1 MINDV
6 LQEAEGKMKKS
17 VESLRHHLATIR
29 TGRAS
34 PALVEHL
41 PVDAYGSSMPLN
53 QLAGISVPEARLI
66 VIQPYDASTM
76 KAIEK
81 AIQNSELGI
90 NPSNDG
96 RVIRL
101 AIPQLTEERRRELT
115 KLVRSRVEESK
126 VALRNIRRES
136 LDDLRQF
143 VRVEAEGAPPGE
155 GALSGKTLVL
165 TGTLPDLT
173 REEATERIL
182 AAGGRVTSSVSKKTD
197 FVVAGEAAGSK
208 LEKAERLGVAVI
220 DEAGLLGL
228 LDSA

>member
-6 LQEAEGKMKKS
+6 LREAEGKMKKS
-17 VESLRHHLATIR
+17 AESLRQHLGTIR

-41 PVDAYGSSMPLN
+41 PVEAYGSSMPLN

-66 VIQPYDASTM
+66 VIQPYDVSTM

-101 AIPQLTEERRRELT
+101 AIPQLTEERRRDLT

-126 VALRNIRRES
+126 VALRNVRREA
-136 LDDLRQF
+136 LDDLRQLEHEKLISEDEQ
-143 VRVEAEGAPPGE
+143 RRAQDKLQEMTDRYTRDLDHIGAAKEAEVME
-155 GALSGKTLVL
+155 V
-165 TGTLPDLT
+165 
-173 REEATERIL
+173 
-182 AAGGRVTSSVSKKTD
+182 
-197 FVVAGEAAGSK
+197 
-208 LEKAERLGVAVI
+208 
-220 DEAGLLGL
+220 
-228 LDSA
+228 

>member
-6 LQEAEGKMKKS
+6 LRESEGKMKKS
-17 VESLRHHLATIR
+17 AEALRNNLATIR

-53 QLAGISVPEARLI
+53 QLAGISVPEVRMI

-101 AIPQLTEERRRELT
+101 IIPQLTEERRRDLT
-115 KLVRSRVEESK
+115 KLVRNRVEESK
-126 VALRNIRRES
+126 VALRNIRREA
-136 LDDLRQF
+136 LDDLRQLEHEKLISEDDQ
-143 VRVEAEGAPPGE
+143 RRGQDQLQELINRYTRDLDQIGTAKEAEVME
-155 GALSGKTLVL
+155 V
-165 TGTLPDLT
+165 
-173 REEATERIL
+173 
-182 AAGGRVTSSVSKKTD
+182 
-197 FVVAGEAAGSK
+197 
-208 LEKAERLGVAVI
+208 
-220 DEAGLLGL
+220 
-228 LDSA
+228 

>member
-6 LQEAEGKMKKS
+6 LRESEGKMKKS

-53 QLAGISVPEARLI
+53 QLAGISVPEGRLI
-66 VIQPYDASTM
+66 VIQPYDASTI

-101 AIPQLTEERRRELT
+101 VIPQLTEERRRDLT

-143 VRVEAEGAPPGE
+143 EHEKLISEDEQRRAQERLQELTDRYTRDLDQIGAAKEAEVME
-155 GALSGKTLVL
+155 V
-165 TGTLPDLT
+165 
-173 REEATERIL
+173 
-182 AAGGRVTSSVSKKTD
+182 
-197 FVVAGEAAGSK
+197 
-208 LEKAERLGVAVI
+208 
-220 DEAGLLGL
+220 
-228 LDSA
+228 

>member
-6 LQEAEGKMKKS
+6 LRESEGKMKKS

-53 QLAGISVPEARLI
+53 QLAGITVPEGRLI

-101 AIPQLTEERRRELT
+101 VIPQLTEERRRELT

-126 VALRNIRRES
+126 VALRNIRREA

-143 VRVEAEGAPPGE
+143 EHEKLISEDEQRRAQERLQELTDRYTRDLDQIGAAKEAEVME
-155 GALSGKTLVL
+155 V
-165 TGTLPDLT
+165 
-173 REEATERIL
+173 
-182 AAGGRVTSSVSKKTD
+182 
-197 FVVAGEAAGSK
+197 
-208 LEKAERLGVAVI
+208 
-220 DEAGLLGL
+220 
-228 LDSA
+228 

>member
-6 LQEAEGKMKKS
+6 LRETEGKMKKS
-17 VESLRHHLATIR
+17 VEALRHHLATIR

-41 PVDAYGSSMPLN
+41 PVDAYGSTMPLN

-66 VIQPYDASTM
+66 VIQPYDASTI

-101 AIPQLTEERRRELT
+101 VIPQLTEERRRDLT

-126 VALRNIRRES
+126 VALRNLRREA
-136 LDDLRQF
+136 LDDLRQLEHEKLISEDEQ
-143 VRVEAEGAPPGE
+143 RRGQDRLQDLTDRYSRDLDQIGATKEAEVME
-155 GALSGKTLVL
+155 V
-165 TGTLPDLT
+165 
-173 REEATERIL
+173 
-182 AAGGRVTSSVSKKTD
+182 
-197 FVVAGEAAGSK
+197 
-208 LEKAERLGVAVI
+208 
-220 DEAGLLGL
+220 
-228 LDSA
+228 

>member
-6 LQEAEGKMKKS
+6 LRESEGKMKKS

-53 QLAGISVPEARLI
+53 QLAGISVPEGRLI
-66 VIQPYDASTM
+66 VIQPYDASTT

-101 AIPQLTEERRRELT
+101 VIPQLTEERRRDLT

-126 VALRNIRRES
+126 VALRNIRREA

-143 VRVEAEGAPPGE
+143 EHEKLISEDEQRRAQERLQELTDRYTRDLDQIGAAKEAEVME
-155 GALSGKTLVL
+155 V
-165 TGTLPDLT
+165 
-173 REEATERIL
+173 
-182 AAGGRVTSSVSKKTD
+182 
-197 FVVAGEAAGSK
+197 
-208 LEKAERLGVAVI
+208 
-220 DEAGLLGL
+220 
-228 LDSA
+228 

>member
-1 MINDV
+1 MINVV
-6 LQEAEGKMKKS
+6 LRESEGKMKKS

-41 PVDAYGSSMPLN
+41 PVEAYGSSMPLN
-53 QLAGISVPEARLI
+53 QLAGISVPEGRLI

-101 AIPQLTEERRRELT
+101 VIPQLTEERRRDLT

-143 VRVEAEGAPPGE
+143 EHEKLISEDEQRRAQERLQELTDRYTRDLDQIGAAKEAEVME
-155 GALSGKTLVL
+155 V
-165 TGTLPDLT
+165 
-173 REEATERIL
+173 
-182 AAGGRVTSSVSKKTD
+182 
-197 FVVAGEAAGSK
+197 
-208 LEKAERLGVAVI
+208 
-220 DEAGLLGL
+220 
-228 LDSA
+228 